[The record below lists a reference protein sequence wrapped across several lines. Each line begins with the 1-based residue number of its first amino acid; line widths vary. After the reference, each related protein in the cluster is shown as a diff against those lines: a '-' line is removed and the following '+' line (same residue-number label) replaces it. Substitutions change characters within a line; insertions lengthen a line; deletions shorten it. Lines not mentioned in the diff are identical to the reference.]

1 MTNTRKMATVAV
13 LSALSFLLMF
23 YQIPLIAEFLKL
35 DFSII
40 PILLAL
46 VLLDFK
52 SSVAVLLIR
61 SVLKLALNGHGVETL
76 IGMPINIAAIL
87 VFIIFFA
94 LFWEKKRDLTS
105 YLLASFLGTL
115 SLTASMLVLNAFYA
129 IPLYAR
135 FANFDI
141 GQVFGVGKYLLTMI
155 VPFNLLEGVIWAA
168 VFWLIYKLLQ
178 PVLKRYEK

>member
-1 MTNTRKMATVAV
+1 MTNTRKMAIVAA

-23 YQIPLIAEFLKL
+23 YQIPLVAEFLKL

-76 IGMPINIAAIL
+76 IGLPINIVAIL
-87 VFIIFFA
+87 VFVLFFA
-94 LFWEKKRDLTS
+94 LFWEKKRDLMS
-105 YLLASFLGTL
+105 YLLASLLGIL
-115 SLTASMLVLNAFYA
+115 SLTASMLALNAFYA

-141 GQVFGVGKYLLTMI
+141 GQIIGVSKYLLTMI
-155 VPFNLLEGVIWAA
+155 VPFNLLEGVIWAVA
-168 VFWLIYKLLQ
+168 FWLIYTLLT